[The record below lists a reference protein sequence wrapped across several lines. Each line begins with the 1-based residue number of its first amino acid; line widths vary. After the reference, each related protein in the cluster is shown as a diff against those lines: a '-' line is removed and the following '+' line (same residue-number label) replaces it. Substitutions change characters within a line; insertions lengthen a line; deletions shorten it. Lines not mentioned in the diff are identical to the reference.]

1 MPYWSKF
8 AEHFQFSFL
17 FGCAAN
23 LVPKNDSPAH
33 SKAAKSQIAKHDLI
47 HNFSQCSGS
56 TTTCNPATQAAR
68 ISSTYP
74 NRVGLT
80 TFPF

>member
-1 MPYWSKF
+1 MGERFLRIIKKSSLCSP
-8 AEHFQFSFL
+8 APNPATHNQF
-17 FGCAAN
+17 
-23 LVPKNDSPAH
+23 PAH

-47 HNFSQCSGS
+47 HNFSKCSGL